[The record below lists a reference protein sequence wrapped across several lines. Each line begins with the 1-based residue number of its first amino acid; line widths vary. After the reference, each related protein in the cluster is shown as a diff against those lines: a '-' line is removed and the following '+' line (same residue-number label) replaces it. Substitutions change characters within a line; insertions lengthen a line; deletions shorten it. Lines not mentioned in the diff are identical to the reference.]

1 MTEPNPTRIRLNIV
15 SEVALEGGQ
24 PRPIHMF
31 RPGTF
36 TDMNGRETSFSQDDV
51 ATIVSRFSKRRKL
64 PITERHDF
72 GQAIGRLQD
81 LWSDGDANLFG
92 LPKWNAKGRALL
104 EDETYDGFSC
114 ELDHDDHGWVLIGG
128 SLTNYPAVGGLD
140 PVTLAA
146 PPLTEA
152 PTMPAPQEMVVT
164 ENITVLSPP
173 VIDKSGTFATAEV
186 ARSYSLDSAPS
197 ALPPARDDI
206 PTPHLTQGVFPMT
219 EPLEQVSLATPPLP
233 VVADPAVQSQM
244 EAYIRQMEARSAA
257 AQEAAFVQMRADF
270 DRRIRETEQRSQIEQ
285 FARAKTVTTTDQ
297 PWAVPCTADELTQLL
312 LETPAA
318 VRPRW
323 QTLLNR
329 ITASGLVTFDEIGNS
344 GAGGEEIDQWN
355 AIVNAKVAA
364 GQSRVEAIK
373 QTAREH
379 PSLYAAQSLP
389 AKKGGR

>member
-1 MTEPNPTRIRLNIV
+1 MTEPATTRIRLNIV
-15 SEVALEGGQ
+15 SEVALEGGN

-51 ATIVSRFSKRRKL
+51 ATIVTRFSKRRKL

-81 LWSDGDANLFG
+81 VWSDGDANLFG
-92 LPKWNAKGRALL
+92 LPKWNAKGKALL

-128 SLTNYPAVGGLD
+128 SLTNYPAVGGLE

-146 PPLTEA
+146 PPITEA
-152 PTMPAPQEMVVT
+152 PTMPPPSTISVTAQAGGTLNAPQ
-164 ENITVLSPP
+164 ITLTVPP
-173 VIDKSGTFATAEV
+173 TTQAAAGLVS
-186 ARSYSLDSAPS
+186 SLPAKS
-197 ALPPARDDI
+197 ALPPARDDSAPI
-206 PTPHLTQGVFPMT
+206 QQGAPPMT
-219 EPLEQVSLATPPLP
+219 EPLEQVPLTPPPLP

-244 EAYIRQMEARSAA
+244 ETYIRQMEARSAA

-297 PWAVPCTADELTQLL
+297 PWAVPCSADELTQLL
-312 LETPAA
+312 LETPPAA
-318 VRPRW
+318 RMRW

-329 ITASGLVTFDEIGNS
+329 ITASGLLTFDEIGSS

-373 QTAREH
+373 QTAKEH
-379 PSLYAAQSLP
+379 PGLYAAQALP